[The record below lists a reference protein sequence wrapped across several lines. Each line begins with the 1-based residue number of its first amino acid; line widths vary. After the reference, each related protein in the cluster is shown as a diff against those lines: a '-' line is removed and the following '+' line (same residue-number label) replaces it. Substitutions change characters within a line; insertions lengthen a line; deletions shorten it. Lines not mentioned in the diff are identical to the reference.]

1 MKITEIDRDEALIL
15 IRMADAYLRNVY
27 NEYEQMEVDSKLG
40 IKTNE
45 TKHRLLRK
53 GRALMNIICNE
64 ANIALD
70 NYLRGSALDI
80 MEVNCEQS
88 N

>member
-1 MKITEIDRDEALIL
+1 MKITDIDRDEAVIL
-15 IRMADAYLRNVY
+15 VEMANCYLRNVY

-80 MEVNCEQS
+80 MEVKDGEW
-88 N
+88 

>member
-1 MKITEIDRDEALIL
+1 MKITDIDRDEAVIL

-53 GRALMNIICNE
+53 GKALTNIICNE
-64 ANIALD
+64 ANITLN
-70 NYLRGSALDI
+70 NYVRGSEQDI
-80 MEVNCEQS
+80 MEVRDGDW
-88 N
+88 

>member
-1 MKITEIDRDEALIL
+1 MKITEIDRDEAVIL
-15 IRMADAYLRNVY
+15 IQMTDAYLRNVY

-53 GRALMNIICNE
+53 GRAMMNIICNE

-70 NYLRGSALDI
+70 SYLRGSAFDI
-80 MEVNCEQS
+80 MEVN
-88 N
+88 NG

>member
-1 MKITEIDRDEALIL
+1 MKITEIDRDEAVIL
-15 IRMADAYLRNVY
+15 IGMADAYLRNVY

-64 ANIALD
+64 ANIALN
-70 NYLRGSALDI
+70 NYVRGCKLDI
-80 MEVNCEQS
+80 MEANNES
-88 N
+88 R

>member
-1 MKITEIDRDEALIL
+1 MKITDIDRDEAVIL
-15 IRMADAYLRNVY
+15 VQMADVYLRSVY

-64 ANIALD
+64 ANIALN
-70 NYLRGSALDI
+70 NYVRGSEQDI
-80 MEVNCEQS
+80 MEVRDGEW
-88 N
+88 

>member
-1 MKITEIDRDEALIL
+1 MKITEIDRDEAVIL
-15 IRMADAYLRNVY
+15 IRMADSYLRNVY

-70 NYLRGSALDI
+70 NYLRGSKLDI
-80 MEVNCEQS
+80 MEVKDGRE
-88 N
+88 

>member
-1 MKITEIDRDEALIL
+1 MKITDIDRDEAVIL
-15 IRMADAYLRNVY
+15 VEMADYYLRNVY
-27 NEYEQMEVDSKLG
+27 NEYEQMEVDSKLA

-80 MEVNCEQS
+80 MEVNNE
-88 N
+88 